1 MTHKRKNWTN
11 RFVFSSKE
19 LERHWFETLTIL
31 FYAAAII
38 ASIFENLKKK
48 RKSYYSLVVD
58 VKIQN
63 RLIYKKY
70 FVIVKFKYILHKFI
84 LHSSHLPVTRIQ
96 HESS

>member
-19 LERHWFETLTIL
+19 LERHWFETLTIR

-48 RKSYYSLVVD
+48 RKNCYSLVVD
-58 VKIQN
+58 VKIDE
-63 RLIYKKY
+63 
-70 FVIVKFKYILHKFI
+70 YIKNI
-84 LHSSHLPVTRIQ
+84 LLLLN
-96 HESS
+96 